1 MPIRFLAQKT
11 FVIFKKDGQIKTF
24 SWGGQ
29 LVPKCE
35 LYIYIKR
42 RTNHRN
48 KTQANKRSPLLSEEV
63 PYQITLIRLRQGSL
77 DRRRREKVIW
87 KMFTENV
94 VRESSKPCK
103 LKKMQ

>member
-1 MPIRFLAQKT
+1 LALAIHKNQTGDEPQKQ
-11 FVIFKKDGQIKTF
+11 D
-24 SWGGQ
+24 
-29 LVPKCE
+29 
-35 LYIYIKR
+35 
-42 RTNHRN
+42 
-48 KTQANKRSPLLSEEV
+48 TQANKRSPLLSEEV

>member
-1 MPIRFLAQKT
+1 
-11 FVIFKKDGQIKTF
+11 
-24 SWGGQ
+24 
-29 LVPKCE
+29 
-35 LYIYIKR
+35 
-42 RTNHRN
+42 
-48 KTQANKRSPLLSEEV
+48 
-63 PYQITLIRLRQGSL
+63 L

>member
-1 MPIRFLAQKT
+1 MIHISEFESKVEWRAVRYSYEPQKQ
-11 FVIFKKDGQIKTF
+11 D
-24 SWGGQ
+24 
-29 LVPKCE
+29 
-35 LYIYIKR
+35 
-42 RTNHRN
+42 
-48 KTQANKRSPLLSEEV
+48 TQANKRSPLLSEEV

>member
-1 MPIRFLAQKT
+1 MQLA
-11 FVIFKKDGQIKTF
+11 
-24 SWGGQ
+24 
-29 LVPKCE
+29 PKRGSS
-35 LYIYIKR
+35 LPNYLDQTSDSDK
-42 RTNHRN
+42 
-48 KTQANKRSPLLSEEV
+48 EV
-63 PYQITLIRLRQGSL
+63 WNL